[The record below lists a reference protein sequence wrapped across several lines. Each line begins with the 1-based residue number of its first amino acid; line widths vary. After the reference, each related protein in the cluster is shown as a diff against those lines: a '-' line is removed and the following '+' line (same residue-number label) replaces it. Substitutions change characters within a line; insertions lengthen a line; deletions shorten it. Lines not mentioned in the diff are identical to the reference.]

1 MWQIKIHRLVVEED
15 FKKIPSFEQKQI
27 LKTVQKKLLADPEA
41 YGKPLRGEFSGY
53 WRLRIGDYRVVYKIL
68 KDEVLVY
75 VIKVGIRRDDRI
87 YRELLSRLKQI
98 KIKKNRKKE
107 NKVPGT
113 FSGDRK

>member
-1 MWQIKIHRLVVEED
+1 MWQIKIHRLVIEED
-15 FKKIPSFEQKQI
+15 FKKIPSLDQKQI
-27 LKTVQKKLLADPEA
+27 LISIQKKIFVDPEA

-53 WRLRIGDYRVVYKIL
+53 WRLRVGDYRVVYKIV

-98 KIKKNRKKE
+98 KIR
-107 NKVPGT
+107 GQ
-113 FSGDRK
+113 